1 MSENT
6 KEMSEYERKY
16 LILLSQLEAIGF
28 DLMAKARAEK
38 DRYVI
43 EKNNPPPTKKDEST
57 TTT

>member
-1 MSENT
+1 
-6 KEMSEYERKY
+6 MSEYEKKY

-38 DRYVI
+38 DRYVM
-43 EKNNPPPTKKDEST
+43 EKNNPSPTKKDEST